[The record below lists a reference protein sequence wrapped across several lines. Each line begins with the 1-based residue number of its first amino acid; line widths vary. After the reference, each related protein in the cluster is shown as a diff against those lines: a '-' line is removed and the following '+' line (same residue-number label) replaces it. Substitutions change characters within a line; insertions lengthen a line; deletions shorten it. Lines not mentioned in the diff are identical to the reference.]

1 MGRFEVRVTP
11 RASRDQVAGFDAEG
25 RLRVRLTAPP
35 VEGAANDA
43 LIKLLAKALGVSR
56 SRVKVAHGAASR
68 NKLVEV
74 LGVSDEDLHAA
85 LDE

>member
-1 MGRFEVRVTP
+1 V
-11 RASRDQVAGFDAEG
+11 SGFDTEG

-35 VEGAANDA
+35 AEGAANDA
-43 LIKLLAKALGVSR
+43 LIKLLARALGVPR
-56 SRVKVAHGAASR
+56 SRVKVARGAASR

-74 LGVSDEDLHAA
+74 LGISNEDLHAA